1 MQKNSKSTSQKKSSK
16 RVVPTNRKHTAKMKL
31 SIVKNHIA
39 KILELDSVLAFSE
52 QKKSKE
58 RKGEDVK
65 VDPLLDLR
73 LSLISTARSFIG
85 VEPITFFS
93 GGVTNIGTTSANVV
107 QYAVNSQ
114 TYLPCALTSA
124 LEPEL
129 SSFQVLFDEIKVMG
143 VRFQYRPFARYGT
156 TTVSAM
162 MAIVWDDDSN
172 TTPTT
177 TVAGFAGAIGGRNFE
192 LMHVLDSCSSS
203 TGSFRR
209 PGPESDY
216 PWSDLQSFVST
227 DPALRGSM
235 FLASDGSITAS
246 KTLGHILYQFEIH
259 VRLRI

>member
-1 MQKNSKSTSQKKSSK
+1 MAHYVLKQCSQLK
-16 RVVPTNRKHTAKMKL
+16 
-31 SIVKNHIA
+31 
-39 KILELDSVLAFSE
+39 ELDSVLAFSSE
-52 QKKSKE
+52 KKNNQKSDSKE
-58 RKGEDVK
+58 TKL
-65 VDPLLDLR
+65 DPISDMR
-73 LSLISTARSFIG
+73 LSLIATARSFIG
-85 VEPITFFS
+85 LKPITFFS
-93 GGVTNIGTTSANVV
+93 GGVTNVGTTGANVV

-114 TYLPCALTSA
+114 AYLPCNLSSA

-129 SSFQVLFDEIKVMG
+129 SSLQVLFDEIKVMG
-143 VRFQYRPFARYGT
+143 IRFQYRPFARYNT

-162 MAIVWDDDSN
+162 IAIVWDDDSN

-177 TVAGFAGAIGGRNFE
+177 TVAGFAGALGGRNFE
-192 LMHVLDSCSSS
+192 LMKIFDSCSDAA
-203 TGSFRR
+203 GSFHR

-246 KTLGHILYQFEIH
+246 KTIGHVCYQFEIH